1 MNAANGF
8 IIMRK
13 PVFPHIAYI
22 HVIELVLV
30 ALRHMSSI
38 SSVNEGEKRKKKWR
52 RGTRSAHTTL
62 IARLLDSVAAWMS
75 LIWFK
80 YTDFLNYKIAPSTC
94 AHRSRSQQNT
104 NNRRH
109 RATIKM
115 IMLRA
120 RRKNYVNINREPS
133 KPTLQINY
141 ITELMKYYTIAA
153 FSIETLKTMDMIATL
168 PSSDQ
173 STACVCVCVFM
184 MCVCL
189 CTRKPFQNGS
199 FNSQY
204 SFSFFYRINEN
215 KKQKNGNSR

>member
-1 MNAANGF
+1 
-8 IIMRK
+8 
-13 PVFPHIAYI
+13 
-22 HVIELVLV
+22 
-30 ALRHMSSI
+30 
-38 SSVNEGEKRKKKWR
+38 
-52 RGTRSAHTTL
+52 
-62 IARLLDSVAAWMS
+62 
-75 LIWFK
+75 
-80 YTDFLNYKIAPSTC
+80 
-94 AHRSRSQQNT
+94 
-104 NNRRH
+104 
-109 RATIKM
+109 
-115 IMLRA
+115 
-120 RRKNYVNINREPS
+120 
-133 KPTLQINY
+133 
-141 ITELMKYYTIAA
+141 MKYYTIAA

>member
-1 MNAANGF
+1 MCTGVFVCCVCCLVGSRWNVDLHTENGNCFHSNEEQTASESDSVIMNAANGF

-80 YTDFLNYKIAPSTC
+80 YTDFLNYKIAPSTSL
-94 AHRSRSQQNT
+94 A
-104 NNRRH
+104 
-109 RATIKM
+109 
-115 IMLRA
+115 L
-120 RRKNYVNINREPS
+120 
-133 KPTLQINY
+133 
-141 ITELMKYYTIAA
+141 
-153 FSIETLKTMDMIATL
+153 
-168 PSSDQ
+168 
-173 STACVCVCVFM
+173 TA
-184 MCVCL
+184 
-189 CTRKPFQNGS
+189 KHQ
-199 FNSQY
+199 
-204 SFSFFYRINEN
+204 
-215 KKQKNGNSR
+215 